1 MRASPKSNLVLR
13 DKALWCIKASSLLK
27 AKDRPF
33 NHMNPG
39 IQRPK
44 RPEKSLI
51 LGEILMIM
59 DGELEKRKAFF

>member
-39 IQRPK
+39 IQRP
-44 RPEKSLI
+44 EKSI
-51 LGEILMIM
+51 DLGEILMIM